1 MTQKRYEP
9 ADIKKAY
16 VRDGFWDRYTGKVP
30 ERIIPYQ
37 WDMMNDRIQA
47 EEKSGCMHNFRAAAG
62 EEDGEFTGM
71 VFQDSDLAKWLEAAA
86 FSLATR
92 PDPALERHND
102 RHKNRGHLPSAYCL
116 LTVCSLS
123 AYCA

>member
-1 MTQKRYEP
+1 MLEKRMEP

-47 EEKSGCMHNFRAAAG
+47 FINYICII
-62 EEDGEFTGM
+62 
-71 VFQDSDLAKWLEAAA
+71 V
-86 FSLATR
+86 
-92 PDPALERHND
+92 
-102 RHKNRGHLPSAYCL
+102 NRYDN
-116 LTVCSLS
+116 
-123 AYCA
+123 